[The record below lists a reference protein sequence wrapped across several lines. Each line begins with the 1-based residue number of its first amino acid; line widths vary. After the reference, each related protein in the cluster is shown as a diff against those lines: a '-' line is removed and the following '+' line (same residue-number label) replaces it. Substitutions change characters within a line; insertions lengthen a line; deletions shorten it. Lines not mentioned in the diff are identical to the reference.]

1 LEGQQWE
8 YCHIE
13 IGHADDSCWMCKI
26 TYFSPHGI
34 TFRELPALKRGR
46 TDSLNPYFK
55 VIGILGMHGW
65 EAISLSTAAAKNL
78 QASGYFKRPIFLG
91 RKIDDLQVM
100 L

>member
-1 LEGQQWE
+1 MEQQWE

-13 IGHADDSCWMCKI
+13 IGHSDDSCWMCKI
-26 TYFSPHGI
+26 TYFCPSGV

-46 TDSLNPYFK
+46 TDSLNPYYK

-65 EAISLSTAAAKNL
+65 EAISLSTSLSKNL
-78 QASGYFKRPIFLG
+78 QASGYFKRPISQG